1 MIDRLKR
8 SLTMA
13 FGIVTGV
20 FTFVPETVFGK
31 YEWVSEKAISEIDY
45 LKSTAG
51 EVNII
56 ISRVFTFLFIW
67 IVCCLIYSG
76 FLWLRCYTEIKGNN
90 YAIRIEYGD
99 ILKKKKCRR
108 VINFDECFTTEVG
121 GNVGDIS
128 PTSICGQY
136 LTQNPNID
144 MQRLIRDSNLVPL
157 QRKSKYNQL
166 TCYQPGSIVPCGDD
180 LLMAFA
186 PLDENGRGG
195 FHSRKEYLECLS
207 KLWEEIDKYFEPKDV
222 CIPLLGAGRTHFE
235 SSSGAS
241 YSSQELLDIIINSYK
256 LSSCKIKS
264 PYKLRIVVKKNV
276 GISLD
281 KISN

>member
-1 MIDRLKR
+1 MKSIFEEMGGIYRQEGDYLLPNL
-8 SLTMA
+8 SLPT
-13 FGIVTGV
+13 
-20 FTFVPETVFGK
+20 TVEEYQIGK
-31 YEWVSEKAISEIDY
+31 YGRMRMRY
-45 LKSTAG
+45 LKKH
-51 EVNII
+51 
-56 ISRVFTFLFIW
+56 RP
-67 IVCCLIYSG
+67 
-76 FLWLRCYTEIKGNN
+76 
-90 YAIRIEYGD
+90 IRIEYGD

-144 MQRLIRDSNLVPL
+144 MQKLIRDSNLVPL

-207 KLWEEIDKYFEPKDV
+207 KLWEEIDKYFEPRDV